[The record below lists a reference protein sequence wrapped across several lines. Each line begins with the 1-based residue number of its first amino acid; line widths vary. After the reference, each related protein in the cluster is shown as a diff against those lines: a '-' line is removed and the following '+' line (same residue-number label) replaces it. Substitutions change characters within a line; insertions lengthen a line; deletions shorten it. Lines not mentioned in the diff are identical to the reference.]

1 MLRALARIVSMT
13 LRPESIDDAFD
24 HFRNASAPLVRAQF
38 GSLGILGAGNR
49 ESGFSFAISFW
60 ETRGDLERSNANP
73 AVVEAM
79 GGYAQWMAGP
89 FLVESYTVMSGGLP
103 EADAGD
109 VRGRWLRTTSV
120 AAPTERLEDVTAMFE
135 ERLEGARA
143 ASPAC
148 AGTLLLE
155 PHIGQSVLALEFWSS
170 RFALASWDAV
180 AKIEDQRLFRAGSVD
195 QPPVRDTLEVFG
207 QY

>member
-1 MLRALARIVSMT
+1 MLRALARIVSMR
-13 LRPESIDDAFD
+13 LRPESIDNAFD
-24 HFRNASAPLVRAQF
+24 HFRNVSAPLVRAQF

-60 ETRGDLERSNANP
+60 ETRADLERSNANP

-89 FLVESYTVMSGGLP
+89 FLVESYTVIGGALP
-103 EADAGD
+103 ETDAGD
-109 VRGRWLRTTSV
+109 LRDRWLRTTS
-120 AAPTERLEDVTAMFE
+120 ATALPDRLDDVTATFG
-135 ERLEGARA
+135 ERLDGARA

-148 AGTLLLE
+148 VGTLLLA
-155 PHIGQSVLALEFWSS
+155 PHFGERVLALELWSS
-170 RFALASWDAV
+170 RHALASWDA
-180 AKIEDQRLFRAGSVD
+180 AAQLEDQRLVRAGGVG

-207 QY
+207 RY